1 MFNSLWGKVWRK
13 VYGDVEANINETL
26 NWEAWLKQR
35 SQAEYVV
42 VLCVDAFVSS
52 KVTRGVKQLS
62 QAKLHK
68 EINE

>member
-42 VLCVDAFVSS
+42 VLCVDAFVR
-52 KVTRGVKQLS
+52 VFVRDRVRNLVYV
-62 QAKLHK
+62 
-68 EINE
+68 N